1 MNKIRDIAGK
11 IFKRPINKKLIAF
24 LSLMA
29 LLAVGSSATLA
40 FLHEEPVVPLTN
52 TFESAQQPTISIQ
65 EEFSDGSL
73 SKKNVCVD
81 VGNPGYTMYVR
92 AAVVVT
98 WKDGNGNV
106 LGAVPEANT
115 DYTIAYNNDGWFENA
130 GFWYCKTPVT
140 GTTPNLITTCTV
152 NKAAPDD
159 AYHLSVEIM
168 AQSIQAAGTVNG
180 TLAVTDAWNV
190 KVAAGGSLVN

>member
-11 IFKRPINKKLIAF
+11 IFKRPINKKLIVF
-24 LSLMA
+24 LSLMV

-40 FLHEEPVVPLTN
+40 FLHEEPAEPLTN
-52 TFESAQQPTISIQ
+52 TFVTAEQPTILIQ
-65 EEFSDGSL
+65 EDFSDGRL
-73 SKKNVCVD
+73 CKENVCVD

-106 LGAVPEANT
+106 LGISPEESV
-115 DYTIAYNNDGWFENA
+115 DYTINYGSDNWFKKD
-130 GFWYCKTPVT
+130 GFWYYRNAVT
-140 GTTPNLITTCTV
+140 GTTPSLITTCTV
-152 NKAAPDD
+152 NKPAPDD

-180 TLAVTDAWNV
+180 TPAVTDAWGLG
-190 KVAAGGSLVN
+190 VAANGSLEN